1 MLLTQKPQTK
11 FVDFKLLKNVEWNS
25 NVRKITMTKNIKLRW
40 LHMKLI
46 HMTQYES
53 EKGEHGHSRDK

>member
-25 NVRKITMTKNIKLRW
+25 NVRKITMTKKYKIK
-40 LHMKLI
+40 MAA
-46 HMTQYES
+46 YEINS
-53 EKGEHGHSRDK
+53 YDTV